1 MAAVVRE
8 SGVWRCLFRI
18 ETFRGEWV
26 PGATPIEVVE
36 CDNTLMNGGVSVL
49 WQCLIGNGSGTAGG
63 ALTFFNTANAAIG
76 AGDGTA
82 AVVDTQNNL
91 QGVNRLRVAMD
102 AGYPQHTDGTATGSK
117 TITFRSTFGTAQAN
131 YDWQEVGVF
140 NSATDASGRMLNRK
154 LQAIGVKSNTVS
166 RIVTATITIA

>member
-36 CDNTLMNGGVSVL
+36 CDNTLMNGGVSLLWALAMNATGAGAGVL
-49 WQCLIGNGSGTAGG
+49 AYLN
-63 ALTFFNTANAAIG
+63 NANAAIG

-82 AVVDTQNNL
+82 AVADVQNNL
-91 QGVNRLRVAMD
+91 QGVNRLRVAVD

-166 RIVTATITIA
+166 RIVTASITIA